1 MIEALK
7 QQNDSEKHETIII
20 GPDEDGP
27 FVFTDAALVAAKEI
41 REQMQPDGDGLRIAV
56 RGGGCAGMQY
66 ALDFTDA
73 RDGDI
78 VMELDG
84 LRVYCDAISAMHLE
98 GTTVDYLTTLT
109 ESGFKFMNEQ
119 ATTTCGCGKSF
130 AT

>member
-1 MIEALK
+1 
-7 QQNDSEKHETIII
+7 
-20 GPDEDGP
+20 
-27 FVFTDAALVAAKEI
+27 
-41 REQMQPDGDGLRIAV
+41 
-56 RGGGCAGMQY
+56 
-66 ALDFTDA
+66 
-73 RDGDI
+73 
-78 VMELDG
+78 MELDG